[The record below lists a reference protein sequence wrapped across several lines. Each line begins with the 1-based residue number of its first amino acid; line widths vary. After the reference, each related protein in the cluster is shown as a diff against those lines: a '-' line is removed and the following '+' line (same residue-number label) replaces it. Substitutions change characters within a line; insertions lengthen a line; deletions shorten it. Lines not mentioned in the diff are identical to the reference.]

1 MTSLLA
7 WVAAVA
13 LSQDTIPVYR
23 IDLARHFFAT
33 PGAELAARAHL
44 RERTAALRNAGQ
56 RLRTSPAALL
66 RALRLAD
73 SVRMESKRHT
83 IYLYLRT
90 QVNTLDEASAQA
102 ESALEGELDAA
113 TSVVRNGLLQ
123 LEDATLS
130 AWVRKLPALEEYRF
144 ASASVRRER
153 QHILSPAQEALLA
166 RLTPLAEDWPLA
178 LYHRLIAR
186 TDFGTL
192 RTPAGELRVLRDR
205 GAIAALPDSALRAEG
220 IRKLWAGYGQQRD
233 LYAVALAGTVR
244 AKNELARLRGY
255 RDAPDRSEGH

>member
-13 LSQDTIPVYR
+13 LSQDTTPVYR

-33 PGAELAARAHL
+33 PAAELAARDHL
-44 RERTAALRNAGQ
+44 RERTAALRNTGQ

-90 QVNTLDEASAQA
+90 PLNTLDEASAQA

-113 TSVVRNGLLQ
+113 TSVIRNGLLQ
-123 LEDATLS
+123 LDDRTLA
-130 AWVRKLPALEEYRF
+130 AWVRKLPAREEYRF
-144 ASASVRRER
+144 VIASVRRHR

-166 RLTPLAEDWPLA
+166 RLTPLAEDWPPA

-192 RTPAGELRVLRDR
+192 HTPAGELRVLRDR
-205 GAIAALPDSALRAEG
+205 GAIAAVPDSA
-220 IRKLWAGYGQQRD
+220 
-233 LYAVALAGTVR
+233 VR
-244 AKNELARLRGY
+244 AQGSRKVRG
-255 RDAPDRSEGH
+255 GLG